1 MSRSVPQIPIS
12 LTLRRAWKDDGVGV
26 SIWSS
31 LMLFLT
37 PGVTVRAR
45 IAVKQIQRS
54 FGFFQ
59 VFLTTQTGSAGLK
72 YSWPSTLYFSRIFS
86 LTLTPI
92 PGSFGIVLYP
102 FSIFGSLST
111 SSLFHSGK

>member
-1 MSRSVPQIPIS
+1 MSRSVPQMPIS
-12 LTLRRAWKDDGVGV
+12 WTRRRAWDDDGFGV

-45 IAVKQIQRS
+45 KVVELIQCS

-59 VFLTTQTGSAGLK
+59 VFLTTQTGSEGLK
-72 YSWPSTLYFSRIFS
+72 YSWPSTLYLSRIFS
-86 LTLTPI
+86 LTSTPI
-92 PGSFGIVLYP
+92 PGLFGIVL
-102 FSIFGSLST
+102 
-111 SSLFHSGK
+111 